1 MFSLSSCHSNE
12 RLFLRDMVQCSPGT
26 SGGRIARWLQ
36 PDSYADP
43 AKCDIIYSRDELRC
57 GWPAIVTV
65 VTKDQ
70 YSEVVH
76 VPNLKV
82 EVKAMPI
89 DKKDASDQGR
99 KMRRVSEADTVT
111 FQPPLD
117 VPYEV
122 TIKDKM
128 CYHSI
133 TVMKNYENYSFEE
146 LRFMCPSVKRTSEN
160 MLVRPYN
167 DGTYNATWT
176 PSSTGWYSI
185 LVTIDG
191 YPLEE
196 V

>member
-1 MFSLSSCHSNE
+1 
-12 RLFLRDMVQCSPGT
+12 
-26 SGGRIARWLQ
+26 
-36 PDSYADP
+36 
-43 AKCDIIYSRDELRC
+43 
-57 GWPAIVTV
+57 
-65 VTKDQ
+65 
-70 YSEVVH
+70 
-76 VPNLKV
+76 
-82 EVKAMPI
+82 
-89 DKKDASDQGR
+89 
-99 KMRRVSEADTVT
+99 MRRVSETDTVA

-133 TVMKNYENYSFEE
+133 TVMKPYENYSFEE
-146 LRFMCPSVKRTSEN
+146 LRYMCPTVKRTSEN

-196 V
+196 VSLAFFSSSPI